1 MLAFA
6 VEFFYLLFVASE
18 VSAEKLVYLVLCF
31 LHADSIFI
39 ADVLVTTRYL
49 MLAELVEMRL
59 VFSPLLLQTAHEMAP
74 VFEFFLF
81 EL

>member
-6 VEFFYLLFVASE
+6 VEFFYLLFVTSE
-18 VSAEKLVYLVLCF
+18 VSAEKLVYLVLYF